1 MIYNPKKEADITR
14 AIEKIKYFIQ
24 KGQPFELKRMQ
35 EKKSLRQNNYFH
47 LILGWFAFEYGEP
60 AQYVKQEII
69 KKIICP
75 EVFRTEFTN
84 KVTGEVRIDWRS
96 FANISKDET
105 TYVINKFRDYSSKQ
119 AGIYLPIPEEKDF
132 LKEIEIQLK
141 NNQQYL

>member
-1 MIYNPKKEADITR
+1 MIYNPKKEIDINR

-24 KGQPFELKRMQ
+24 KGIPFELKRMQ
-35 EKKSLRQNNYFH
+35 EKKSFSQNNYFH

-60 AQYVKQEII
+60 AAYVKQEMI

-75 EVFRTEFTN
+75 EIFKTEFIN
-84 KVTGEVRIDWRS
+84 KITGEVRIDWRS

-132 LKEIEIQLK
+132 LKEIEVQLK